1 MDCLGQRALP
11 HRAGICCTCG
21 RTKRL
26 CSVTASLGRRKNL
39 CMVESMSS
47 VEQRL
52 RRVTNHKCDLCL
64 CRDDAFD
71 AQTTGCL
78 ILFKQALKGDGQFGG
93 SGQGGKTQYR
103 KSHPVPVA
111 WSAGHL

>member
-71 AQTTGCL
+71 AQTTCCL
-78 ILFKQALKGDGQFGG
+78 ILFKQALSADHAGDHALHEVDNTVTEGVTVWYDIDSCG
-93 SGQGGKTQYR
+93 
-103 KSHPVPVA
+103 
-111 WSAGHL
+111 

>member
-52 RRVTNHKCDLCL
+52 RRVTNRKCDLCL

-71 AQTTGCL
+71 AQTTCCL
-78 ILFKQALKGDGQFGG
+78 ILFKQALKARIIFTWYDVIMLWWVLDMTHRQ
-93 SGQGGKTQYR
+93 T
-103 KSHPVPVA
+103 
-111 WSAGHL
+111 

>member
-1 MDCLGQRALP
+1 MDCLGQTALP
-11 HRAGICCTCG
+11 HRCGIWCPCG

-71 AQTTGCL
+71 AQTTCCL
-78 ILFKQALKGDGQFGG
+78 ILFKQALTVGLRPAWTA
-93 SGQGGKTQYR
+93 SGEITLTLVACVA
-103 KSHPVPVA
+103 PV
-111 WSAGHL
+111 

>member
-71 AQTTGCL
+71 AQTTCCL
-78 ILFKQALKGDGQFGG
+78 ILFKQALRAL
-93 SGQGGKTQYR
+93 SMECASLRLVLTQR
-103 KSHPVPVA
+103 TQAECFLGPD
-111 WSAGHL
+111 